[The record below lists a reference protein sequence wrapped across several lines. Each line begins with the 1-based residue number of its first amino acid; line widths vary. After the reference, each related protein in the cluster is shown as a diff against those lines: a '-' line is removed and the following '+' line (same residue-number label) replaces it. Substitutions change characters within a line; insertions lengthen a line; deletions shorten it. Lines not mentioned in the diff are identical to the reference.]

1 MLDCLILGDS
11 IAKGISDIRKE
22 CVAYVQSGINSR
34 NWNDKFV
41 KKIKPAKT
49 TIISLGSN
57 DYKNL
62 NTEIEL
68 VALRSFT
75 NSDHIFWI
83 VPAIKPE
90 KQEIVK
96 KIARYYGDTFVII
109 PELSSDKVH
118 PTYKG
123 YKQLAELTKTERIE
137 WKIL

>member
-11 IAKGISDIRKE
+11 IAKGVSDIRTE
-22 CVAYVQSGINSR
+22 CVAYVQSGINSKD
-34 NWNDKFV
+34 WNDRFV
-41 KKIKPAKT
+41 KQVRPATT

-62 NTEIEL
+62 NTEVEL
-68 VALRSFT
+68 VALRSFV

-109 PELSSDKVH
+109 PELSQDKIH
-118 PTYKG
+118 PTYNG
-123 YKQLAELTKTERIE
+123 YKQLGRLTKPMR
-137 WKIL
+137 K

>member
-34 NWNDKFV
+34 DWNDRFI
-41 KKIKPAKT
+41 KKVKPANT
-49 TIISLGSN
+49 TIVSLGSN
-57 DYKNL
+57 DFKNL

-68 VALRSFT
+68 MALRSFI
-75 NSDHIFWI
+75 NSDHVFWI

-96 KIARYYGDTFVII
+96 KIARYHGDTFVII
-109 PELSSDKVH
+109 PELSQDKIH

-123 YKQLAELTKTERIE
+123 YKQLGNLTQTTE
-137 WKIL
+137 K

>member
-34 NWNDKFV
+34 DWNDNFI
-41 KKIKPAKT
+41 KKIKPSKT

-68 VALRSFT
+68 VALRSYV
-75 NSDHIFWI
+75 NSDNVFWI
-83 VPAIKPE
+83 VPAIKAD
-90 KQEIVK
+90 KQDLVK
-96 KIARYYGDTFVII
+96 KVARLYGDTFVII
-109 PELSSDKVH
+109 PELAQDKVH
-118 PTYKG
+118 PTYNG
-123 YKQLAELTKTERIE
+123 YKQLGILTKPIG
-137 WKIL
+137 K

>member
-1 MLDCLILGDS
+1 MIECLILGDS
-11 IAKGISDIRKE
+11 IAKGVSDIRKE
-22 CVAYVQSGINSR
+22 CVAYVKSGINSSD
-34 NWNDKFV
+34 WNDKFV
-41 KKIKPAKT
+41 KNVVPAKT

-68 VALRSFT
+68 VALRTFV
-75 NSDHIFWI
+75 NSDHVYWI

-96 KIARYYGDTFVII
+96 KIARHYGDTFIII
-109 PELSSDKVH
+109 PELSKDKVH

-123 YKQLAELTKTERIE
+123 YKQLGALTK
-137 WKIL
+137 